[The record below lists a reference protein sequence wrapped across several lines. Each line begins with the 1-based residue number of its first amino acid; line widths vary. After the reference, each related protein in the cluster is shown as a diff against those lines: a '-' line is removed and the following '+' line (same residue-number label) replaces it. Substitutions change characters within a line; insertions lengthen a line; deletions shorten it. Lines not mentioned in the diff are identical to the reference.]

1 MSITAG
7 MFTPNR
13 YFFVWQRPSGRE
25 LKETLE
31 YGDHSYIPLGAVS
44 PDEHPGHIFFFESQ
58 PFFCNGNGFLCT
70 CSACANMEGD
80 SANLSR
86 HCGVVAVV
94 ADSLGQFQARN
105 PPVILFCCKTQS
117 LTWNS
122 NCNVR
127 IFCCRVATES
137 TYI

>member
-1 MSITAG
+1 M
-7 MFTPNR
+7 
-13 YFFVWQRPSGRE
+13 WQRPSGRE

-58 PFFCNGNGFLCT
+58 PFFCNDNGFLCT
-70 CSACANMEGD
+70 CSAYANMEGD

-94 ADSLGQFQARN
+94 PDSLGQFQARN
-105 PPVILFCCKTQS
+105 LLVIMFYCKTERV
-117 LTWNS
+117 TCNG
-122 NCNVR
+122 NCNISFFLLPRGHGV
-127 IFCCRVATES
+127 
-137 TYI
+137 TYALVG